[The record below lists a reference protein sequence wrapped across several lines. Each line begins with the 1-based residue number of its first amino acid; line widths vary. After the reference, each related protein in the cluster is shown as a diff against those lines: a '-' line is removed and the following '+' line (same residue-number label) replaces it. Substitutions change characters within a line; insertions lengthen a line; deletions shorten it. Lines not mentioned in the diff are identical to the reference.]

1 MGKHRDDS
9 ERARRAVMTRER
21 IVAAAADLFAAAGYS
36 ATSLDQ
42 ICAAANVTK
51 GALYHHFDDKRA
63 VFLAVYESALAEL
76 AARVQE
82 IGDAG
87 LGVDRVDVFADGC
100 VWFVERA
107 AADQRMVRL
116 LITEGRV
123 AFGDSVWRD
132 LDDRFT
138 SAEIER
144 RMVALQ
150 ARGLLRG
157 DVDMAAMAQL
167 LNAAINEAALRVV
180 LADDRDGE
188 LARAVPALRALIG
201 GLRAG

>member
-1 MGKHRDDS
+1 
-9 ERARRAVMTRER
+9 V
-21 IVAAAADLFAAAGYS
+21 VGYA

-42 ICAAANVTK
+42 ICAAADVTK

-87 LGVDRVDVFADGC
+87 EAVDRVDVFADGC
-100 VWFVERA
+100 VWFVDRA
-107 AADQRMVRL
+107 ATDQRMVRL

-123 AFGDSVWRD
+123 AFGDSAWRA

-144 RMVALQ
+144 RMAALQ
-150 ARGLLRG
+150 ARGSLRG
-157 DVDMAAMAQL
+157 DVDMAAIARL
-167 LNAAINEAALRVV
+167 LNAAINEAALRVA
-180 LADDRDGE
+180 LADDRGAE
-188 LARAVPALRALIG
+188 LARAVPALRALID
-201 GLRAG
+201 GLRREAP